1 MRLFLEA
8 EKIRDDLLQESF
20 SIRRQLE
27 ILPTDN
33 LELLIN
39 QRQEYLTKM
48 QKWHQSLAKLS
59 DRLFPESL
67 QEHLPLAIY
76 CLLEQWQISHPD
88 LDLEIIL
95 PNSWRRE
102 KIDNSLTI
110 LMILDELLKVTLPE
124 PEVCLP
130 ISIFIHLQQHHN
142 TAHLQITITYPNSF
156 IFISYYNLTYLSYLQ
171 KIFHFFTLGKC
182 FFNRKNLT
190 LNCNFYW

>member
-27 ILPTDN
+27 MLPTDN

-39 QRQEYLTKM
+39 QRQEYLIKI

-67 QEHLPLAIY
+67 QDDLPLAIY
-76 CLLEQWQISHPD
+76 YLLEQWQISHRY

-95 PNSWRRE
+95 PSSWRHE
-102 KIDNSLTI
+102 KIEDSLTI
-110 LMILDELLKVTLPE
+110 LMILDELLKLTLPE
-124 PEVCLP
+124 SELCLP

-142 TAHLQITITYPNSF
+142 TAHLQINITYPDTF
-156 IFISYYNLTYLSYLQ
+156 IFISYDNLTFLSYLR
-171 KIFHFFTLGKC
+171 KIFRFLTSGTFF
-182 FFNRKNLT
+182 FRRRNLT
-190 LNCNFYW
+190 LDCNFYW